1 MKSSG
6 SSAQNEN
13 STEQTKADSRIDDE
27 IKSAALKK
35 YKAIRNRHIKPGENS

>member
-6 SSAQNEN
+6 SSEQNEN
-13 STEQTKADSRIDDE
+13 STEQTKADSRIADE

-35 YKAIRNRHIKPGENS
+35 